1 MAAKNPTNGT
11 QRRGLFTDFDAYRTP
26 VDADYASVLT
36 EGLVT
41 FDANVLLNLYRYTQN
56 ARSDLLQAL
65 EALGNSLFIPHQV
78 LVEFWRNRETTL
90 RESGSTGAK
99 AGEEMG
105 GHLAAATQTL
115 RTWANRVALEE
126 TEFEEL
132 KDQLAGTFEQVRQ
145 KIDGIG
151 KGEWEDLTH
160 DTSTDPVV
168 VKLEAIFSG
177 RVGAALDTTDHEA
190 ALMEGTRRVE
200 NKVPPG
206 YMDKKKDGSG
216 PAGDYLVWEQILREA
231 GPRSRDVLFV
241 TADAKEDWWRK
252 EHGYNRGPRLELTD
266 ELSGRGGGRLF
277 LLTPKR
283 FLEIAAP
290 IFEFSVSEGSVQDI
304 ERVER
309 IEDEEANGG
318 WTTAALRELFD
329 RLTYEGWQ
337 DRVDVIKYA
346 ASHDGFVDAETVYEL
361 CEYEDDRTLRGFT
374 KPVMRIS
381 RDLRK
386 EPVSEDAVKVL
397 TAEYR
402 IGQQRAIGFSVPAML
417 LSMIKEA
424 TDGDDDD
431 A

>member
-1 MAAKNPTNGT
+1 MATKHPTNEA
-11 QRRGLFTDFDAYRTP
+11 QRPGLFTDFDAYRTP
-26 VDADYASVLT
+26 VNADYASVLT
-36 EGLVT
+36 KGLVA

-56 ARSDLLQAL
+56 ARSDLLRAL
-65 EALGNSLFIPHQV
+65 EALDSSLFVPHQV

-99 AGEEMG
+99 AVEEMN
-105 GHLAAATQTL
+105 GHLTAATQTL

-126 TEFEEL
+126 TKFEGL

-151 KGEWEDLTH
+151 EGEWKDITH

-177 RVGAALDTTDHEA
+177 RVGPALDAEDYEA
-190 ALMEGTRRVE
+190 ALKEGMRRVE

-206 YMDKKKDGSG
+206 YMDRKKEGSG
-216 PAGDYLVWEQILREA
+216 PAGDYLVWEQILKEA
-231 GPRSRDVLFV
+231 GPRACDVLFV

-252 EHGYNRGPRLELTD
+252 EHGYNRGPRPELTD
-266 ELSGRGGGRLF
+266 ELSGRGGGRLL

-309 IEDEEANGG
+309 IEDEETNGG

-329 RLTYEGWQ
+329 RLTYEGWL
-337 DRVDVIKYA
+337 DRVSVIKYA

-374 KPVMRIS
+374 KPVTRIS

-397 TAEYR
+397 TTKYR
-402 IGQQRAIGFSVPAML
+402 TGQQRAVGFLVPAVL
-417 LSMIKEA
+417 LPMIREI
-424 TDGDDDD
+424 TDGDDDG